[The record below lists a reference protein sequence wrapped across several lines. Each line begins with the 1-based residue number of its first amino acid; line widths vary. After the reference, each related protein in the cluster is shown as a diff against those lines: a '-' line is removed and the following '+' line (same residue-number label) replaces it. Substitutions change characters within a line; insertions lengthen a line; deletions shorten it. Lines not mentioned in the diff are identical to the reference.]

1 MRISDWS
8 SDVCSSD
15 LLVILG
21 IAFFIVGGVIV
32 FLLTDDD
39 DGDSASDQARPVS
52 VVVATNEVAA
62 GALADE
68 LIEQGGLRVVEIE
81 VGAMVPG
88 AVQSLNQLDGA
99 TFVQGFAKDQ
109 QLISRTERVCQ
120 YV

>member
-68 LIEQGGLRVVEIE
+68 LIEQGGLRVVENE
-81 VGAMVPG
+81 VGEMVRSEERRVG
-88 AVQSLNQLDGA
+88 KESVNTCS
-99 TFVQGFAKDQ
+99 
-109 QLISRTERVCQ
+109 SRWSQ
-120 YV
+120 YH